1 MLLLIS
7 PGSGVLPPH
16 AQESAGSLGFR
27 VASRE
32 RAPQTQTRQFRTGLG
47 MTRPLLLILLA
58 HGAAAISLDDIL
70 RVERTL
76 TFPGWRRLARETRHD
91 YILYPYSA
99 SDGLETMK
107 LKQRMHDG
115 DRSHPSIVAL
125 DETKASLSY
134 PGWRSDAAKAE
145 MVWGFNNIFCRHLPR
160 DIDKSVARMK
170 RKQEYHEALPPNVLT
185 AVCRSG
191 ASQVNR
197 LLDLSGERFG
207 YWPTFTLCLT
217 ATSTLVAFPL
227 TCALVM
233 PYSP

>member
-1 MLLLIS
+1 M
-7 PGSGVLPPH
+7 
-16 AQESAGSLGFR
+16 
-27 VASRE
+27 ASRE

-58 HGAAAISLDDIL
+58 HGAAAIHLNDIV

-76 TFPGWRRLARETRHD
+76 TFPGWRRLARQTRHD
-91 YILYPYSA
+91 YIRYPYVA
-99 SDGLETMK
+99 SLGLEAME
-107 LKQRMHDG
+107 LKQRLHDG

-145 MVWGFNNIFCRHLPR
+145 MVWGFDMFCRYLPE
-160 DIDKSVARMK
+160 DIDKSVATMK
-170 RKQEYHEALPPNVLT
+170 RKQECHEAEPPNVLT

-207 YWPTFTLCLT
+207 CLPTLT
-217 ATSTLVAFPL
+217 ATSALVAFPL

-233 PYSP
+233 SYSP

>member
-1 MLLLIS
+1 
-7 PGSGVLPPH
+7 
-16 AQESAGSLGFR
+16 
-27 VASRE
+27 
-32 RAPQTQTRQFRTGLG
+32 

-58 HGAAAISLDDIL
+58 HGAAAIRLDDIV

-76 TFPGWRRLARETRHD
+76 TFPGWRRLARQTRHN
-91 YILYPYSA
+91 YIRYPYVA
-99 SDGLETMK
+99 SLGLEAME
-107 LKQRMHDG
+107 LKQRLHDG

-145 MVWGFNNIFCRHLPR
+145 MVWGFNDIFCRRLPR
-160 DIDKSVARMK
+160 DIDDSVARMK

-207 YWPTFTLCLT
+207 YWPTMT
-217 ATSTLVAFPL
+217 AMASLPFLVAYPL
-227 TCALVM
+227 V
-233 PYSP
+233 